1 MIIWNAVDREKKKK
15 VVSILFQFL
24 NSTIFTFAIKF
35 CVDSTVSARYF

>member
-1 MIIWNAVDREKKKK
+1 MIIWNAVDREKKK